1 MRGLASRARP
11 PKAAIAAAS
20 IVAGWI
26 VAAPTVHF
34 SMPGKLS
41 AFMAQG

>member
-1 MRGLASRARP
+1 MRGLASRALS

-20 IVAGWI
+20 IDVDWI

-34 SMPGKLS
+34 SMPGS
-41 AFMAQG
+41 QGSFTAQG